1 MGSQAASGV
10 IFRQDL
16 TELAEE
22 ITFEELNLTAEK
34 IATTV
39 PVDDVAG
46 QWPVLPRESRM
57 KVPDTRR
64 HEDGTYTRG
73 QWEWNKDTYTTFE
86 YGFEEPVDNVS
97 QIVNKKYINQEEIS
111 TELSMEGVMLARE
124 SRVATAL
131 FNETTFATGLVT
143 VTNEWDDPT
152 NAVPYANIQAAYIAL
167 RAKCGLSKGNFSL
180 IISDDLVDF
189 FFRTDEVVNG
199 SKYVVILQTMPR
211 AAKLRWM
218 AEYFGIKEV
227 VETHTLYDTTGLAQG
242 MSIGKF
248 WSNEYAM
255 LALLAPPTRSM
266 KARGVIRQVAY
277 SPITNNVI
285 VESYDEPAKNGMVIR
300 AREYRGIKTN
310 ADYGV
315 LLKNMKTTVSSGI

>member
-10 IFRQDL
+10 TFRQDL

-22 ITFEELNLTAEK
+22 ITFDELNLTAEK
-34 IATTV
+34 IASSV

-73 QWEWNKDTYTTFE
+73 QWEWNKDTYTTFD

-97 QIVNKKYINQEEIS
+97 QAVNKKYINQEEIA
-111 TELSMEGVMLARE
+111 TQLSMEGLMLARE

-131 FNETTFATGLVT
+131 LNETTFSAGLVT
-143 VTNEWDDPT
+143 VTNEWDDAT
-152 NAVPYANIQAAYIAL
+152 NATPYADIQQAFIAL
-167 RAKCGLSKGNFSL
+167 RAKCGLSKMNYSL
-180 IISDDLVDF
+180 IISDDLVDY
-189 FFRTDEVVNG
+189 FFRTTAVIGD

-211 AAKLRWM
+211 AGKLAWM
-218 AEYFGIKEV
+218 AEYLGIKEV
-227 VETHTLYDTTGLAQG
+227 IETRTLYDTSGLQQS

-255 LALLAPPTRSM
+255 LCLLAPATRSM
-266 KARGVIRQVAY
+266 KAR
-277 SPITNNVI
+277 
-285 VESYDEPAKNGMVIR
+285 
-300 AREYRGIKTN
+300 
-310 ADYGV
+310 
-315 LLKNMKTTVSSGI
+315 L